1 MIRARDGASG
11 LEALGGGE
19 LAQDRAQGLRE
30 RSRVCGLGHVCPGC
44 LDERGAET
52 VGEPLRSV
60 VEPVVSRRR
69 VAVVG
74 ACRDNARQ
82 PHLGELGLPADEQRQ
97 SFVNRLQ
104 MALFA
109 WIKAHPAADRPLGGL
124 LVMDEAQNYA
134 PSGAFTPCTQSTI
147 ALASQARK
155 YGLGLLFATQ
165 APRGIHTN
173 ISGNAA
179 TQFFGVMNSVA
190 HIETAKEM
198 ARGRG
203 GPVDEISLLTPAEFF
218 VAGEGM
224 RFERVTV
231 VVTPSNSIRSPQ
243 PLHKTTSAPS
253 CRVKALEPVD
263 LAVAV
268 ADGTTAI
275 SEVAVLAVPRP
286 ADCSSVML
294 RVSGAQATDTN
305 VPSRVMT
312 APMIIVGP
320 MPRPVSEVGTR

>member
-1 MIRARDGASG
+1 
-11 LEALGGGE
+11 
-19 LAQDRAQGLRE
+19 
-30 RSRVCGLGHVCPGC
+30 
-44 LDERGAET
+44 
-52 VGEPLRSV
+52 
-60 VEPVVSRRR
+60 VVSRRR

-97 SFVNRLQ
+97 SFVNQLQ

-198 ARGRG
+198 ARGR
-203 GPVDEISLLTPAEFF
+203 A
-218 VAGEGM
+218 A
-224 RFERVTV
+224 
-231 VVTPSNSIRSPQ
+231 RSTKS
-243 PLHKTTSAPS
+243 H
-253 CRVKALEPVD
+253 C
-263 LAVAV
+263 
-268 ADGTTAI
+268 
-275 SEVAVLAVPRP
+275 
-286 ADCSSVML
+286 
-294 RVSGAQATDTN
+294 
-305 VPSRVMT
+305 
-312 APMIIVGP
+312 
-320 MPRPVSEVGTR
+320 